1 MSLASD
7 RRLFRLNRAFL
18 PGLAPGLPRGDRIVT
33 QSRLFA
39 TPNPCRGVCECLPDS
54 QYCRGCFRTRSERQ
68 NWDRFTDDYK
78 VAVLRACRIRRR
90 NYIRKSRPDL
100 FPGRAAAAEPAAGA
114 LMTAYERGPDGA
126 LAVNAVQA
134 ELFDRSLE
142 LEAGLGSV
150 LGSESE
156 SRAEAPARSGRDLD
170 LWGNPVDA
178 EAMEAARRAEGRESR
193 EPAARAGS
201 PARAA
206 LDWTPPMSVDLF
218 GESGA

>member
-7 RRLFRLNRAFL
+7 RRPIRLNRAFL

-68 NWDRFTDDYK
+68 NWDRLTDDCK

-100 FPGRAAAAEPAAGA
+100 FPGRDAAAEPAAGA
-114 LMTAYERGPDGA
+114 VMTAYERGPDGA

-134 ELFDRSLE
+134 ELFDGSLD
-142 LEAGLGSV
+142 LEAG
-150 LGSESE
+150 SESGAE
-156 SRAEAPARSGRDLD
+156 SGVGAGAPTRSGRDLD

-178 EAMEAARRAEGRESR
+178 EAMEAARRAEERESR
-193 EPAARAGS
+193 APAARAGS